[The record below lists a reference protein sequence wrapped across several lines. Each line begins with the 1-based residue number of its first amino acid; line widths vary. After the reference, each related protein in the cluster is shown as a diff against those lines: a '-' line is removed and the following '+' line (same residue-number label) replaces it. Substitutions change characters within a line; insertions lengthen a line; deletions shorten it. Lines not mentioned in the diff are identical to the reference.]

1 MKKSQ
6 SSDYMTRL
14 EKTLAIGKEG
24 IKLIGGLEPVFTD
37 KFELQNNEG
46 TYSCTF
52 IDYGE
57 FKDAYFNIL
66 YFDFD
71 NGTSQTIGIGT
82 YNVDNNNK
90 VTSFEIYGV
99 STVDQEFQI
108 VRLPNTNIG
117 TIPTYTSIATR
128 P

>member
-14 EKTLAIGKEG
+14 EKTLAIGEEG

-37 KFELQNNEG
+37 RFELQNNEG
-46 TYSCTF
+46 IHSCIF

-57 FKDAYFNIL
+57 FKDAYIHLL

-71 NGTSQTIGIGT
+71 NGTSQTLGFGT
-82 YNVDNNNK
+82 YNINNNG
-90 VTSFEIYGV
+90 VTSFDIYGV
-99 STVDQEFQI
+99 SSIDQEFQI
-108 VRLPNTNIG
+108 VSLPNRDQG

-128 P
+128 T

>member
-1 MKKSQ
+1 MNKMIPSEVIHA
-6 SSDYMTRL
+6 D
-14 EKTLAIGKEG
+14 ENGNAVIGTA
-24 IKLIGGLEPVFTD
+24 KLKGGLVPVFTD
-37 KFELQNNEG
+37 KFELQDSEG

-57 FKDAYFNIL
+57 FKNLYIHLL

-71 NGTSQTIGIGT
+71 NGTSQTIGFGT
-82 YNVDNNNK
+82 YNSDNHGVRNF
-90 VTSFEIYGV
+90 TIYGV
-99 STVDQEFQI
+99 SFIDSEFQI
-108 VRLPNTNIG
+108 VDLRNTDFG

>member
-6 SSDYMTRL
+6 SSDYINGL
-14 EKTLAIGKEG
+14 EKTLAIGEEG

-37 KFELQNNEG
+37 KFKLQDNSGIYN
-46 TYSCTF
+46 CTL

-57 FKDAYFNIL
+57 FKGAYIHIL

-71 NGTSQTIGIGT
+71 NGSSQTIGFGT
-82 YNVDNNNK
+82 YNVDDNG
-90 VTSFEIYGV
+90 VSSFDIYGISV
-99 STVDQEFQI
+99 VDQEFQI
-108 VRLPNTNIG
+108 VSLLNRNPG
-117 TIPTYTSIATR
+117 TVPTYTSIATR